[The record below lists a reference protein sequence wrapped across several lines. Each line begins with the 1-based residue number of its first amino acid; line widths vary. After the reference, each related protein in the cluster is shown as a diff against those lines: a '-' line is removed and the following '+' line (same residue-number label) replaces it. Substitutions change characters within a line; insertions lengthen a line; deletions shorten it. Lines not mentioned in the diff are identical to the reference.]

1 MSLSSVAGCVT
12 ATQREKAAQ
21 FGRLHQPGSPL
32 VLFNAWDAGSARV
45 VAEAGACAIATGSQA
60 VAAAHGH
67 GDGQQLPLPLVMAN
81 LQRILAAVSLP
92 VTLDFEAGYA
102 RDPHDVARNVREVIA
117 CGAVGINLEDVLIGE
132 GRLFPVAAQVARIA
146 AARKLADDA
155 NLAFFINARTDLFQL
170 ARRSEHD
177 AALLEATLERA
188 KAYRDAGARG
198 LFVPGLVD
206 EALLSALC
214 ARAPLPVNVM
224 IMPGCPAL
232 PRLRELGVARV
243 SFGGTPYRLA
253 MDALQA
259 GAEAAFNG
267 L

>member
-1 MSLSSVAGCVT
+1 MSLMSVAGCVT
-12 ATQREKAAQ
+12 AAQREKAAQ
-21 FGRLHQPGSPL
+21 FVRLHQPGSPL
-32 VLFNAWDAGSARV
+32 VLYNAWDAGSARV

-60 VAAAHGH
+60 VASAHGL
-67 GDGQQLPLPLVMAN
+67 GDGQLLPLALVIAN

-102 RDPHDVARNVREVIA
+102 RDAHDVARNVREVIA

-132 GRLFPVAAQVARIA
+132 ARLFAVEAQVARIA
-146 AARKLADDA
+146 AVRRLADDA
-155 NLAFFINARTDLFQL
+155 HLAFFINARTDLFL
-170 ARRSEHD
+170 FARRADHD

-188 KAYRDAGARG
+188 KAYHDAGARG

-206 EALLSALC
+206 EGLLATLC
-214 ARAPLPVNVM
+214 ARSPLPVNAM
-224 IMPGCPAL
+224 IMPGCPPV

-253 MDALQA
+253 MEALQA
-259 GAEAAFNG
+259 GAEAAFNV
-267 L
+267 